1 MDVVSSSNGL
11 PAALRTDIFACGYF
25 PQIVADATQLAVAGE
40 EVLGHFVHHEAT
52 INREEVGRHLSVVV
66 LTPTR
71 LIVNHT
77 DDSAIPGESPNA
89 VTTTESVPLR
99 LIKSVAVSQL
109 VANPDAYDTR
119 HGSVSECWLA
129 VAWGT
134 VARVDVDPAGCAD
147 PNCDADHGYCG
158 ETTEDDLNIRVSA
171 AADGMSKVRQLLEF
185 AAVAQL
191 ACGKAR

>member
-1 MDVVSSSNGL
+1 MTSASGL
-11 PAALRTDIFACGYF
+11 PATLSAQIFDCGYY
-25 PQIVADATQLAVAGE
+25 PQIVVDATQFAVAGE

-52 INREEVGRHLSVVV
+52 INHEEVGRHLSVVV

-77 DDSAIPGESPNA
+77 DDSAIPGESPSA

-109 VANPDAYDTR
+109 VSNPDAYDTWQA
-119 HGSVSECWLA
+119 SVTEGWLA
-129 VAWGT
+129 IAWGT
-134 VARVDVDPAGCAD
+134 VRRLDVEPAGCAD
-147 PNCDADHGYCG
+147 PTCEADHGYAG

-171 AADGMSKVRQLLEF
+171 AGDGMVKVRQLLEL
-185 AAVAQL
+185 AAAIQL
-191 ACGKAR
+191 ACGKVG